1 MDKRDDITWV
11 TIELTRQGDQLV
23 ESGQLESL
31 LRRDLNVDSNFG
43 IFIPSITYQR
53 GHKAVTIHLLE
64 GYIFVATGL
73 PETQYFALE
82 RRPYIEQV
90 LSTPS
95 GPHQLR
101 VLAVIDNAHVQ
112 SLRRQLREQIAS
124 DIQVG
129 EQVVILEGP
138 YRRLEG
144 KVTGLEGDSAFVF
157 IQLRSLQVLATVPKV
172 FLDVASPHEETSSL
186 GNRLHS

>member
-1 MDKRDDITWV
+1 VDKRDETTWV

-31 LRRDLNVDSNFG
+31 LRRDLQVDANFS

-64 GYIFVATGL
+64 GYIFVSTGL

-82 RRPYIEQV
+82 RRPYVEQV
-90 LSTPS
+90 LSTLS
-95 GPHQLR
+95 GAHQLR
-101 VLAVIDNAHVQ
+101 VLAVIDNDHVQ
-112 SLRRQLREQIAS
+112 QLRRQLREQIAS

-129 EQVVILEGP
+129 EKVHILEGS
-138 YRRLEG
+138 YRYLEG
-144 KVTGLEGDSAFVF
+144 KVTGLEGDNAFVL
-157 IQLRSLQVLATVPKV
+157 IQLRSIQVLATVPKV
-172 FLDVASPHEETSSL
+172 FLDVASPPEESFL
-186 GNRLHS
+186 GDQPVP